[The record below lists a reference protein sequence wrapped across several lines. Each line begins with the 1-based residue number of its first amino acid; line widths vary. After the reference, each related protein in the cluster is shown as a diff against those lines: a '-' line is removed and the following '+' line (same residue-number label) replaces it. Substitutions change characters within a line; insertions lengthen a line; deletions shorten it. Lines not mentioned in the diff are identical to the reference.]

1 MTQTAVKSRAGQFS
15 RTVKSRTTTL
25 PLDEPSTTSGSISPT
40 LTKAEQLIALL
51 RRPEGASVAQMG
63 AAVGWLPHSVRGFM
77 AGTLKKRHGIT
88 VASAKEGSE
97 RIYRI
102 HDAGSAA

>member
-1 MTQTAVKSRAGQFS
+1 MTTSVKSPTRKYSGVSNLRKAFQ
-15 RTVKSRTTTL
+15 
-25 PLDEPSTTSGSISPT
+25 EPATSSNAIQSDSTTP
-40 LTKAEQLIALL
+40 TKAEQLIALL
-51 RRPEGASVAQMG
+51 RRPEGASIAQMG

-102 HDAGSAA
+102 CDAEVAA